1 MTPQPLT
8 DELRTNFRN
17 LYADVVWYGVLSG
30 SAMAFLSIYA
40 ARLGATTFQI
50 SLLTAGPAV
59 ANLLISM
66 PAGQWMR
73 NKPLVGVAF
82 WSSIGQ
88 RIGFAIF
95 ALLPFLFAAPGQ
107 IWMLALISMIMAV
120 PGTVLAISFNAVLAD
135 VIPPDWRA
143 RVVGQRNAILAVS
156 TIATSLVCGQLLDRI
171 PPYYNYQIIF
181 ALGAAGGVLSSLYVS
196 RLRIPSQEP
205 VRVWSL
211 IHDYARPGL
220 QRFADSLRTSAGL
233 RFLTRSRGKSLLRMD
248 LLRSPFGAF
257 MLACCIFYTFQYT
270 SIPIYP
276 LFFVNVLA
284 LSDGQI
290 GIGNSLFYLA
300 MMATSIS
307 LGAISARL
315 GHRGVLILGALLF
328 GMYPLINAMAY
339 NAILFYVASTVGGVA
354 WALWSGGL
362 LNRLF
367 ERSPQDDRPAAMALH
382 NLVLNL
388 GILIGSLFGPT
399 LAAQFGDLREV
410 LFISA
415 GLRFIAGFFFIFWG

>member
-1 MTPQPLT
+1 MTSQPLT
-8 DELRTNFRN
+8 AEMRTNFRN
-17 LYADVVWYGVLSG
+17 LYADVFFYGVLSG

-40 ARLGATTFQI
+40 ARLGASTFQI

-66 PAGQWMR
+66 PAGQWMQ

-88 RIGFAIF
+88 RIGYAIF

-107 IWMLALISMIMAV
+107 VWILALISMIMAV

-135 VIPPDWRA
+135 VIPPEWRG
-143 RVVGQRNAILAVS
+143 RVVGRRNAILALS
-156 TIATSLVCGQLLDRI
+156 IIATSLVCGQLLDQI
-171 PPYYNYQIIF
+171 QPYYNYQIIF
-181 ALGAAGGVLSSLYVS
+181 ALGAAGGLLSSLYVS

-211 IHDYARPGL
+211 INDY
-220 QRFADSLRTSAGL
+220 DSLRTSAGL
-233 RFLTRSRGKSLLRMD
+233 RFLTRKRVKSLLRMD
-248 LLRSPFGAF
+248 LLRSPFGKF

-276 LFFVNVLA
+276 LFIVNVLT
-284 LSDGQI
+284 LGDGQI

-307 LGAISARL
+307 LNAISSRFS
-315 GHRGVLILGALLF
+315 HRGVLILGALLF
-328 GMYPLINAMAY
+328 GTYPLIIALAHD
-339 NAILFYVASTVGGVA
+339 ATLFYVASTMGGIA

-367 ERSPQDDRPAAMALH
+367 ERSPENDRPAAMALH
-382 NLVLNL
+382 NLVMNL
-388 GILIGSLFGPT
+388 GILVGSLFGPT
-399 LAAQFGDLREV
+399 LAASVGNLREV
-410 LFISA
+410 LLISA
-415 GLRFIAGFFFIFWG
+415 GLRVVAGFFFLFWG

>member
-1 MTPQPLT
+1 MTFQPLT
-8 DELRTNFRN
+8 AEMRTNFRN
-17 LYADVVWYGVLSG
+17 LYADVFWYGVLSG

-40 ARLGATTFQI
+40 ARLGASTFQI

-66 PAGQWMR
+66 PAGQWMQ

-88 RIGFAIF
+88 RSGYAIF
-95 ALLPFLFAAPGQ
+95 ALLPFLFAARGQ
-107 IWMLALISMIMAV
+107 VWMLALISMIMAV

-135 VIPPDWRA
+135 VIPPEWRG
-143 RVVGQRNAILAVS
+143 RVVGRRNAILALS
-156 TIATSLVCGQLLDRI
+156 TIATSLVCGQLLDQI
-171 PPYYNYQIIF
+171 LPYYNYQIIF
-181 ALGAAGGVLSSLYVS
+181 ALGAAGGLLSSLYVS

-211 IHDYARPGL
+211 INDYARPGL
-220 QRFADSLRTSAGL
+220 QRFSDSLRTSAGL
-233 RFLTRSRGKSLLRMD
+233 RFLTRKRDTSLLRTD

-257 MLACCIFYTFQYT
+257 MLACCVFYTFQFT

-276 LFFVNVLA
+276 LFIVNVLT
-284 LSDGQI
+284 LGDGQI

-300 MMATSIS
+300 MMVTSIS
-307 LGAISARL
+307 LNAISSRL
-315 GHRGVLILGALLF
+315 SHRGVLILGALLF
-328 GMYPLINAMAY
+328 GMYPLIIALAHD
-339 NAILFYVASTVGGVA
+339 ATLFYVASTVGGVA

-367 ERSPQDDRPAAMALH
+367 ERSPENDRPAAMALH
-382 NLVLNL
+382 NLVMNL
-388 GILIGSLFGPT
+388 GILVGSLFGPT
-399 LAAQFGDLREV
+399 LAASVGNLREV
-410 LFISA
+410 LLISA
-415 GLRFIAGFFFIFWG
+415 GLRFMAGFFFLFLG